1 MIPHR
6 RRRKQQQ
13 KQQQQQQQNKTEIVA
28 GLIWFL
34 GSYDDDGVFLLIVTD
49 WY

>member
-1 MIPHR
+1 MIIHT

-13 KQQQQQQQNKTEIVA
+13 QQKQQQKQNKAKIVA

-34 GSYDDDGVFLLIVTD
+34 GS
-49 WY
+49 